1 MRVPLPAAITTTSK
15 GNDMNTSFGESLPGV
30 FAGRHVRRIIA
41 LRVARVC
48 ALVLMAATL
57 TACTATRLAYN
68 QAHNATYWWLDSHVD
83 FNNGQSTP
91 VRGDIHAFFQWHRA
105 NELPVYAGLLQR
117 WQTLA
122 SQDMTSAQVCAEF
135 DVIRQRIDSAT
146 DASVQPMARLAL
158 QLDAAQLEHLKSRQ
172 AKSNEEF
179 ADDFLQASEEAR
191 IKKRFDRALG
201 RSEMLYGTLT
211 AAQKNLLRDNIK
223 ASPFDAQRTQAERLR
238 RQADLLQTVKE
249 AQAAPETAAERVRD
263 HIARISRSPTPG
275 YKSYSDELVRQGCAQ
290 FAQLHNTTSPEQRAN
305 AVRVLKG
312 YEDDLRVLSAQR

>member
-1 MRVPLPAAITTTSK
+1 M
-15 GNDMNTSFGESLPGV
+15 
-30 FAGRHVRRIIA
+30 RRIIA
-41 LRVARVC
+41 LRVSKVC
-48 ALVLMAATL
+48 ALVIVAATL

-91 VRGDIHAFFQWHRA
+91 VRSDINAFFQWHRV

-122 SQDMTSAQVCAEF
+122 VQDLTGAQVCAEF
-135 DVIRQRIDSAT
+135 DVIRQRIDRAA

-172 AKSNEEF
+172 AKSNAEF
-179 ADDFLQASEEAR
+179 EDDFLQAAEEAR
-191 IKKRFDRALG
+191 IEKRFDRALG
-201 RSEMLYGTLT
+201 RGEMLYGSLN
-211 AAQKNLLRDNIK
+211 AVQKELVRNNIK
-223 ASPFDAQRTQAERLR
+223 ASPFDPQRTQAERLR
-238 RQADLLQTVKE
+238 RQADLLQTVKQ
-249 AQAAPETAAERVRD
+249 AQAAPDSAAERVRG
-263 HIARISRSPTPG
+263 HIARISQSPTPG
-275 YKSYSDELVRQGCAQ
+275 YKAYADELVRQGCAQ
-290 FAQLHNTTSPEQRAN
+290 FAQLHNTTTPEQRAN

>member
-1 MRVPLPAAITTTSK
+1 M
-15 GNDMNTSFGESLPGV
+15 
-30 FAGRHVRRIIA
+30 A
-41 LRVARVC
+41 LRTVKVC
-48 ALVLMAATL
+48 AVVGLAVTL
-57 TACTATRLAYN
+57 AACTAARLAYN

-91 VRGDIHAFFQWHRA
+91 VRGDINAFFQWHRT

-122 SQDMTSAQVCAEF
+122 SQDMSATQVCAEF
-135 DVIRQRIDSAT
+135 DVIRQRIDRAT
-146 DASVQPMARLAL
+146 EASVQPMARLAL

-179 ADDFLQASEEAR
+179 ADDFLQASEAAR
-191 IKKRFDRALG
+191 IDKRFERALS
-201 RSEMLYGTLT
+201 RSEMLYGTLS
-211 AAQKNLLRDNIK
+211 AAQKEQLRASIK
-223 ASPFDAQRTQAERLR
+223 ASPFDPQRTQAERLR
-238 RQADLLQTVKE
+238 RQADLLKTVKE
-249 AQAAPETAAERVRD
+249 AQAAPDTAAERVRA
-263 HIARISRSPTPG
+263 HIARIVQSPTPG
-275 YKSYSDELVRQGCAQ
+275 YQAYSDDLIRQGCAQ

>member
-1 MRVPLPAAITTTSK
+1 M
-15 GNDMNTSFGESLPGV
+15 
-30 FAGRHVRRIIA
+30 RRIIA
-41 LRVARVC
+41 LRLVKTC
-48 ALVLMAATL
+48 ALLTVAVAI

-91 VRGDIHAFFQWHRA
+91 VRGDINAFFLWHRA

-117 WQTLA
+117 WQTMA
-122 SQDMTSAQVCAEF
+122 PQDMTGAQVCAEF
-135 DVIRQRIDSAT
+135 EVIRQRIDRAA

-172 AKSNEEF
+172 AKSNAEFEE
-179 ADDFLQASEEAR
+179 DFLQASED
-191 IKKRFDRALG
+191 KRVEKRLDRALS
-201 RSEMLYGTLT
+201 RSEMLYGRLSDD
-211 AAQKNLLRDNIK
+211 QRQLVRNNIK
-223 ASPFDAQRTQAERLR
+223 ASPFDPQRTQAERLR

-249 AQAAPETAAERVRD
+249 AQAAPETAAERVRG
-263 HIARISRSPTPG
+263 HITRINQSPAPG
-275 YKSYSDELVRQGCAQ
+275 YNAYSRELVRQGCAQ
-290 FAQLHNTTSPEQRAN
+290 FAQLHNSTTPEQRAN

>member
-1 MRVPLPAAITTTSK
+1 M
-15 GNDMNTSFGESLPGV
+15 
-30 FAGRHVRRIIA
+30 RRIIA
-41 LRVARVC
+41 LRVVRVC
-48 ALVLMAATL
+48 ALVIAAATL

-91 VRGDIHAFFQWHRA
+91 VRGDINAFFQWHRT

-122 SQDMTSAQVCAEF
+122 SQDMSATQVCAEF
-135 DVIRQRIDSAT
+135 DVIRLRIDRAT
-146 DASVQPMARLAL
+146 EASVQPMARLAL

-179 ADDFLQASEEAR
+179 ADDFLQASEAAR
-191 IKKRFDRALG
+191 IDKRFERALS
-201 RSEMLYGTLT
+201 RSEMLYGTLS
-211 AAQKNLLRDNIK
+211 AAQKEQLRASIK
-223 ASPFDAQRTQAERLR
+223 ASPFDPQRTQAERLR
-238 RQADLLQTVKE
+238 RQADLLKTVKD
-249 AQAAPETAAERVRD
+249 AQAAPDTAAERVRA
-263 HIARISRSPTPG
+263 HIARIGQSPTPG
-275 YKSYSDELVRQGCAQ
+275 YQAYSDDLIRQGCAQ

-312 YEDDLRVLSAQR
+312 YEEDLRVLSAQR

>member
-1 MRVPLPAAITTTSK
+1 M
-15 GNDMNTSFGESLPGV
+15 
-30 FAGRHVRRIIA
+30 RRIIA
-41 LRVARVC
+41 LRAVRAC
-48 ALVLMAATL
+48 ALVIAATAL

-91 VRGDIHAFFQWHRA
+91 VRGDINAFFQWHRA

-122 SQDMTSAQVCAEF
+122 AQDMSATQVCAEF
-135 DVIRQRIDSAT
+135 DVIRQRIDRAT
-146 DASVQPMARLAL
+146 EASVQPMARLAL

-179 ADDFLQASEEAR
+179 ADDFLQASEAAR
-191 IKKRFDRALG
+191 IDKRFERALS
-201 RSEMLYGTLT
+201 RSEMLYGTLS
-211 AAQKNLLRDNIK
+211 AAQKEQLRASIK
-223 ASPFDAQRTQAERLR
+223 ASPFDPQRTQAERLR
-238 RQADLLQTVKE
+238 RQADLLKTVKD
-249 AQAAPETAAERVRD
+249 AQAAPDTAAERVRAL
-263 HIARISRSPTPG
+263 IARIGQSPTPG
-275 YKSYSDELVRQGCAQ
+275 YQAYSDDLIRQGCAQ

-312 YEDDLRVLSAQR
+312 YEEDLRVLSAQR

>member
-1 MRVPLPAAITTTSK
+1 
-15 GNDMNTSFGESLPGV
+15 MNTSFGESLRGV
-30 FAGRHVRRIIA
+30 LAGLHVRRIMA
-41 LRVARVC
+41 LRTVKVC
-48 ALVLMAATL
+48 AVVGLAVTL
-57 TACTATRLAYN
+57 AACTAARLAYN

-91 VRGDIHAFFQWHRA
+91 VRGDINAFFQWHRT

-122 SQDMTSAQVCAEF
+122 SQDMSATQVCAEF
-135 DVIRQRIDSAT
+135 DVIRQRIDRAT
-146 DASVQPMARLAL
+146 EASVQPMARLAL

-179 ADDFLQASEEAR
+179 ADDFLQASEAAR
-191 IKKRFDRALG
+191 IDKRFERALS
-201 RSEMLYGTLT
+201 RSEMLYGTLS
-211 AAQKNLLRDNIK
+211 AAQKEQLRASIK
-223 ASPFDAQRTQAERLR
+223 ASPFDPQRTQAERLR
-238 RQADLLQTVKE
+238 RQADLLKTVKE
-249 AQAAPETAAERVRD
+249 AQAAPDTAAERVRA
-263 HIARISRSPTPG
+263 HIARIVQSPTPG
-275 YKSYSDELVRQGCAQ
+275 YQAYSDDLIRQGCAQ

>member
-1 MRVPLPAAITTTSK
+1 
-15 GNDMNTSFGESLPGV
+15 MNTSFGESLRGV
-30 FAGRHVRRIIA
+30 LAGPHVRRIMA

-48 ALVLMAATL
+48 AVVTVALAI

-91 VRGDIHAFFQWHRA
+91 VRGDINAFFQWHRA
-105 NELPVYAGLLQR
+105 NELPLYAGLLQR

-122 SQDMTSAQVCAEF
+122 AQDLTGAQVCAEF
-135 DVIRQRIDSAT
+135 DVIRQRIDRAA

-172 AKSNEEF
+172 AKSNTEF
-179 ADDFLQASEEAR
+179 EDDFLQAAEEAR
-191 IKKRFDRALG
+191 IEKRFDRALG
-201 RSEMLYGTLT
+201 RSEMLYGSLN
-211 AAQKNLLRDNIK
+211 AAQKELVRNNIK
-223 ASPFDAQRTQAERLR
+223 ASPFDPQRTQAERLR
-238 RQADLLQTVKE
+238 RQADLLQTVKQ
-249 AQAAPETAAERVRD
+249 AQAAPDTAAERVRG
-263 HIARISRSPTPG
+263 HIARVIRSPTPG
-275 YKSYSDELVRQGCAQ
+275 YKAYADELVRQGCAQ
-290 FAQLHNTTSPEQRAN
+290 FAQLHNSTTPEQRAN

>member
-1 MRVPLPAAITTTSK
+1 M
-15 GNDMNTSFGESLPGV
+15 
-30 FAGRHVRRIIA
+30 A

-48 ALVLMAATL
+48 AVVTVALAI

-91 VRGDIHAFFQWHRA
+91 VRGDINAFFQWHRT
-105 NELPVYAGLLQR
+105 NELPLYAGLLQR

-122 SQDMTSAQVCAEF
+122 AHDLTGAQVCAEF
-135 DVIRQRIDSAT
+135 DVIRQRIDRAA

-172 AKSNEEF
+172 AKSNAEF
-179 ADDFLQASEEAR
+179 EDDFLQAAEEAR
-191 IKKRFDRALG
+191 IEKRFDRALG
-201 RSEMLYGTLT
+201 RSEMLYGSLN
-211 AAQKNLLRDNIK
+211 AAQKELVRNNIK
-223 ASPFDAQRTQAERLR
+223 ASPFDPQRTQAERLR
-238 RQADLLQTVKE
+238 RQADLLQTVKQ
-249 AQAAPETAAERVRD
+249 AQAAPDTAAERVRG
-263 HIARISRSPTPG
+263 HIARVIQSPTPG
-275 YKSYSDELVRQGCAQ
+275 YKAYADELVRQGCAQ
-290 FAQLHNTTSPEQRAN
+290 FAQLHNTTTPEQRAN

>member
-1 MRVPLPAAITTTSK
+1 M
-15 GNDMNTSFGESLPGV
+15 
-30 FAGRHVRRIIA
+30 A

-48 ALVLMAATL
+48 AVVTVALAI

-91 VRGDIHAFFQWHRA
+91 VRGDINAFFQWHRT
-105 NELPVYAGLLQR
+105 NELPLYAGLLQR

-122 SQDMTSAQVCAEF
+122 AQDLTGAQVCAEF
-135 DVIRQRIDSAT
+135 DVIRQRIDRAA

-172 AKSNEEF
+172 AKSNAEF
-179 ADDFLQASEEAR
+179 EDDFLQAAEEAR
-191 IKKRFDRALG
+191 IEKRFDRALS
-201 RSEMLYGTLT
+201 RSEMLYGSLN
-211 AAQKNLLRDNIK
+211 AAQKELVRNNIK
-223 ASPFDAQRTQAERLR
+223 ASPFDPQRTQAERLR
-238 RQADLLQTVKE
+238 RQADLLQTVKQ
-249 AQAAPETAAERVRD
+249 AQAAPDTAAERVRG
-263 HIARISRSPTPG
+263 HIARVIQSPTPG
-275 YKSYSDELVRQGCAQ
+275 YKAYADELVRQGCAQ
-290 FAQLHNTTSPEQRAN
+290 FAQLHNTTTPEQRAN

>member
-1 MRVPLPAAITTTSK
+1 
-15 GNDMNTSFGESLPGV
+15 MNTSFGESLRGV
-30 FAGRHVRRIIA
+30 LAGLHVRRIMA
-41 LRVARVC
+41 LRAVKVC
-48 ALVLMAATL
+48 AVVCLAVTL
-57 TACTATRLAYN
+57 AACTAARLAYN

-91 VRGDIHAFFQWHRA
+91 VRGDINAFFQWHRA

-122 SQDMTSAQVCAEF
+122 SQDLTGAQVCTEF
-135 DVIRQRIDSAT
+135 DVIRQRIDRAA

-172 AKSNEEF
+172 AKSNAEF
-179 ADDFLQASEEAR
+179 ADDFLQATEEAR
-191 IKKRFDRALG
+191 IAKRFDRALS
-201 RSEMLYGTLT
+201 RSEMLYGTLS
-211 AAQKNLLRDNIK
+211 AAQKDLVRSSIK

-249 AQAAPETAAERVRD
+249 AQAAPDTAAERVRS
-263 HIARISRSPTPG
+263 HIARIVQSPTPG
-275 YKSYSDELVRQGCAQ
+275 YRSYADELVRQGCAQ
-290 FAQLHNTTSPEQRAN
+290 FAQLHNTTTPEQRAN

>member
-1 MRVPLPAAITTTSK
+1 M
-15 GNDMNTSFGESLPGV
+15 
-30 FAGRHVRRIIA
+30 RRIIA
-41 LRVARVC
+41 LRVVRVC
-48 ALVLMAATL
+48 ALVIAAATL

-91 VRGDIHAFFQWHRA
+91 VRGDINAFFQWHRT

-122 SQDMTSAQVCAEF
+122 SQDMSATQVCAEF
-135 DVIRQRIDSAT
+135 DVIRQRIDRAT
-146 DASVQPMARLAL
+146 EASVQPMARLAL

-179 ADDFLQASEEAR
+179 ADDFLQASEAAR
-191 IKKRFDRALG
+191 IDKRFERALS
-201 RSEMLYGTLT
+201 RSEMLYGTLS
-211 AAQKNLLRDNIK
+211 AAQKEQLRASIK
-223 ASPFDAQRTQAERLR
+223 ASPFDPQRTQAERLR
-238 RQADLLQTVKE
+238 RQADLLKTVKD
-249 AQAAPETAAERVRD
+249 AQAAPDTAAERVRA
-263 HIARISRSPTPG
+263 HIARIGQSPTPG
-275 YKSYSDELVRQGCAQ
+275 YQAYSDDLIRQGCAQ

-312 YEDDLRVLSAQR
+312 YEEDLRVLSAQR